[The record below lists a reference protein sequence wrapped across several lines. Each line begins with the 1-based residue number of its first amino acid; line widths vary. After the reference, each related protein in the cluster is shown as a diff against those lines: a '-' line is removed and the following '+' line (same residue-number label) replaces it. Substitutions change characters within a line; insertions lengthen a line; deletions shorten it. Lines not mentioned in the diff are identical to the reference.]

1 MFSLSFYCLLHI
13 LYILS
18 DTGFQHIFFLLL
30 IPIVKWCFSFL
41 CWKNNIRDFFLDL
54 FQCTEGKLNLAIVEY
69 VQTAFMFSIEVCYR
83 GIVMFRYFFFSVNV
97 LIEHIAVVC
106 CSEIDLSRCICKSF
120 FFFAAAIVQKFGH
133 VSINMY
139 FLNRQCLYFNR
150 NCN

>member
-1 MFSLSFYCLLHI
+1 MQPFMFSLSFYCLLHI

-41 CWKNNIRDFFLDL
+41 CWKNNIRDFFFRSISVHWGEIKSGNCWICADCFHVFHWSVL
-54 FQCTEGKLNLAIVEY
+54 QRYCH
-69 VQTAFMFSIEVCYR
+69 VQI
-83 GIVMFRYFFFSVNV
+83 FFFSVNV

-120 FFFAAAIVQKFGH
+120 SFFCSSHSAEIWTCINKH
-133 VSINMY
+133 VFS
-139 FLNRQCLYFNR
+139 
-150 NCN
+150 